1 MEHSSWMEYSSS
13 HQTRI
18 KYIALNLTLTIKDVF
33 CFASP
38 SPVPSLPFSS
48 SGLLLDLEF
57 QSKILSLKDV
67 HECMLSRFSHVQ
79 LFVTQGLYSLPD
91 SCPWDFPGKNT
102 GVGGIPQARILE
114 WVGFPRQE
122 YWSGWDFPGKNTG
135 VGCHALLQGIFPTQ
149 RLNPGL
155 LRCRRIL
162 YHWATGKVCIL
173 IKATSVLRKPQCKG

>member
-1 MEHSSWMEYSSS
+1 MTVTFTNVLSKRWHPWTEHSSWREYSSC

-18 KYIALNLTLTIKDVF
+18 KHIALNLTLTIKDVF

-48 SGLLLDLEF
+48 GLFLDLEF

-67 HECMLSRFSHVQ
+67 HECMLSHFSHVQ
-79 LFVTQGLYSLPD
+79 LFVTQGLYSPPG
-91 SCPWDFPGKNT
+91 SCP
-102 GVGGIPQARILE
+102 
-114 WVGFPRQE
+114 
-122 YWSGWDFPGKNTG
+122 WDFPGKNTG

-162 YHWATGKVCIL
+162 YHWATGEVCIL